1 MVVSVIL
8 PKSSSCSSSSTSTST
23 ETLSAGRGFF
33 LSLSSSPLPSPPS
46 SLPSPP
52 VRVGGTSIPL
62 SPWLSF
68 SPPPWLSFS
77 LWPWLFPL
85 LSPFSSASSDPKIFF
100 LYLLWFYSNRSCN
113 QNQTLPPCF
122 LNTLLRRDFLPVD
135 FCFLILLPLFLCLLI
150 PSQIL
155 SHVCLVTL
163 QTSRALSFGIGIKS
177 VCVGLVRC
185 VLCCVL
191 LYVLLDDCML
201 KELGLVWSSLLKL
214 P

>member
-68 SPPPWLSFS
+68 SPLPWLSFS

-85 LSPFSSASSDPKIFF
+85 LSPFSSASSDPKIFYTCYGF
-100 LYLLWFYSNRSCN
+100 TPIGVAIKIKHYLHVFWTPSWEEIFCLWIFA
-113 QNQTLPPCF
+113 F
-122 LNTLLRRDFLPVD
+122 WF
-135 FCFLILLPLFLCLLI
+135 FCHYFFW
-150 PSQIL
+150 
-155 SHVCLVTL
+155 SHP
-163 QTSRALSFGIGIKS
+163 KS
-177 VCVGLVRC
+177 SGMFV
-185 VLCCVL
+185 
-191 LYVLLDDCML
+191 
-201 KELGLVWSSLLKL
+201 
-214 P
+214 